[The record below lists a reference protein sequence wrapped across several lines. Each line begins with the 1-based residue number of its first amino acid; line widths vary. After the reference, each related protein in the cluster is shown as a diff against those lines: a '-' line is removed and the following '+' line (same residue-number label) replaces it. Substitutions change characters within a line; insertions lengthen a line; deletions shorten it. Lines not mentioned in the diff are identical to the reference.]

1 MRKAIFAA
9 ITILMLAAMPTS
21 VFAFEYGNPDHPD
34 DANFETFGPRC
45 DNLLI
50 KLYSSETT
58 EWDVGLQGGEI
69 DVTDWPLD
77 AEHYNRY
84 TTLPWNETIKV
95 ISYGPEFGLFLFD
108 LNNNNNVNLGNPEDQ
123 AYPNPVYPN
132 PMSVVELRKAV
143 AYLSDRT
150 YVINEVIG
158 EGFAFP
164 VYTPMSPASG
174 FYVNDAIK
182 PGGALEDLC
191 YLYDP
196 TAAIDMLDESGKF
209 PIGED
214 GWRYWDM
221 DLDGVKDAGEDMTLK
236 LFARSDSPPRLVI
249 GALLYGLLENTAKIH
264 VNFVPGNRAAALV
277 QVMGNKDFH
286 IYTGGRVLPMDP
298 VHLIRWHW
306 DCYWN
311 PGPCPNYAG
320 CNVPEYNDAA
330 DGVQYA
336 NTIEDATFYA
346 HLAQEVFATYAMSV
360 PLWAAGGN
368 KAVYRTYTGN
378 TVPEEGYHG
387 RWWRNFVNIP
397 GYGVDSYFTFLSMR
411 PCEIT
416 PRATGGTIRY
426 GFSTDSISS
435 FNPLYASDPAEN
447 KVLDLI
453 GYESLLYRE
462 PYSRMLRPW
471 LSDSF
476 VVGTWMNGTEGP
488 YTAVN
493 FTMRRDAHW
502 SDGRPITFE
511 DIEYT
516 LVQMKYDL
524 AARGLPPPLWIFNT
538 KDIIE
543 MVVYSSTKFEIRL
556 DVKSVFAVDW
566 VGLTRILPKHIWEP
580 ICKGLPRPSDG
591 LPWDPTTFAP
601 DINLIHSG
609 AWCFVN
615 YEAGSSILLTAHKP
629 GLTVTTSG
637 ISDPNWIT
645 STPIFSPYG
654 WFRYF
659 RDEDFNKDD
668 KVNILDAILLAGH
681 FGQTET
687 SPGYSRVYDT
697 NGDGRINILD
707 AILLAGK
714 FGWPNNEKVECAAY
728 GGPYP

>member
-1 MRKAIFAA
+1 MRKTIFAA

-34 DANFETFGPRC
+34 DTNFETFGPRC

-50 KLYSSETT
+50 KQYPT
-58 EWDVGLQGGEI
+58 EWAVWDSLEQAEI
-69 DVTDWPLD
+69 DVTDTPLD
-77 AEHYNRY
+77 AQHYESYNTAPLNASIRS
-84 TTLPWNETIKV
+84 V
-95 ISYGPEFGLFLFD
+95 SYGPEFGLFLFD
-108 LNNNNNVNLGNPEDQ
+108 LNNNNNPFLGNPQNES
-123 AYPNPVYPN
+123 YTNPVYPN

-158 EGFAFP
+158 AGFAFP

-174 FYVNDAIK
+174 FYVHPEIM
-182 PGGALEDLC
+182 PGGALEELC

-196 TAAIDMLDESGKF
+196 TAAIAMLDDSGKF
-209 PIGED
+209 PIGLD

-221 DLDGVKDAGEDMTLK
+221 DLDGVKDEGEELVLK
-236 LFARSDSPPRLVI
+236 LFARSETPPMLEI
-249 GALLYGLLENTAKIH
+249 ALKLYYLLENSTKIH
-264 VNFVPGNRAAALV
+264 VNFVPGDRAAALV
-277 QVMGNKDFH
+277 QVMLNKDFH
-286 IYTGGRVLPMDP
+286 IYTGSRVLPMDP
-298 VHLIRWHW
+298 THLIYWHW
-306 DCYWN
+306 DYYWH
-311 PGPCPNYAG
+311 PGQCPNYAG
-320 CNVPEYNDAA
+320 CNVPEFNDAA

-346 HLAQEVFATYAMSV
+346 HLAQEVFATYAMTV
-360 PLWAAGGN
+360 PLWTVGGN
-368 KAVYRTYTGN
+368 KAFSRTYVGN
-378 TVPEEGYHG
+378 TPAEAAYHG
-387 RWWRNFVNIP
+387 RWWRNLVNIP

-416 PRATGGTIRY
+416 PRAINGTIRY
-426 GFSTDSISS
+426 GIRTISLNSMNPIYSNWATDIAVID
-435 FNPLYASDPAEN
+435 FC
-447 KVLDLI
+447 

-471 LSDSF
+471 LCDSF
-476 VVGTWMNGTEGP
+476 TVGTYEPTPGDVR
-488 YTAVN
+488 TAIN

-502 SDGRPITFE
+502 SDGTPITFE

-524 AARGLPPPLWIFNT
+524 AARGLPPPWWIGNT

-543 MVVYSSTKFEIRL
+543 MVQYSSTKFEIRL
-556 DVKSVFAVDW
+556 DVKSVFAVGW

-601 DINLIHSG
+601 DINIIHSG
-609 AWCFVN
+609 PWCFDT
-615 YEAGSSILLTAHKP
+615 YETGVFTLLRAHKP
-629 GLTVTTSG
+629 GVTVTTSG
-637 ISDPNWIT
+637 ITDPNWAASLPIT
-645 STPIFSPYG
+645 SPYG
-654 WFRYF
+654 FFRYF
-659 RDEDFNKDD
+659 RDEDLDKDD
-668 KVNILDAILLAGH
+668 KVNILDAILLAGK
-681 FGQTET
+681 FGKKEGDV
-687 SPGYSRVYDT
+687 GYSRVIDI
-697 NGDGRINILD
+697 NGDGRINVLD